1 MSEPTPAA
9 SVPPPGTTPPVVEPA
24 PGAPPTARLVTSPV
38 PVSGAQVVLERGG
51 YRAEIAGVGA
61 TLRTLTFEG
70 RDLVVPFAADEV
82 RPGFRGALLAPWPNR
97 VTDGRYE
104 LDGVEHQLPLNE
116 VERGHALH
124 GLAHWADWTIDQAQ
138 AARASASFVLV
149 PSDGYPW
156 RLALSVV
163 YELTD
168 DGLTTTVTA
177 RNAGTGVAPYGTAP
191 HPYLVAGEGRVDDWS
206 FTLPAASYL
215 EVTDDRLVPVGTR
228 PVGDR
233 DGFDFRDGHAI
244 GDLFV
249 DHAFTDLAFA
259 AVDGVDGAGGPGQEA
274 RVTATVTARDG
285 HGVTMS
291 WGAELPWVQVHTADR
306 PEPENDRVGLAV
318 EPMTCPPD
326 AFNSG
331 DDLVL
336 LAPGEAHSASW
347 TIAAF

>member
-1 MSEPTPAA
+1 MILVGDLVLAEVLQGFPDERQAEAGLQTLERLA
-9 SVPPPGTTPPVVEPA
+9 VEPM
-24 PGAPPTARLVTSPV
+24 V
-38 PVSGAQVVLERGG
+38 
-51 YRAEIAGVGA
+51 
-61 TLRTLTFEG
+61 G
-70 RDLVVPFAADEV
+70 RDVAVAAARNYRRLRSQGITIRRTID
-82 RPGFRGALLAPWPNR
+82 LLIG
-97 VTDGRYE
+97 TFCI
-104 LDGVEHQLPLNE
+104 
-116 VERGHALH
+116 ERGHALH

-233 DGFDFRDGHAI
+233 DG
-244 GDLFV
+244 
-249 DHAFTDLAFA
+249 
-259 AVDGVDGAGGPGQEA
+259 
-274 RVTATVTARDG
+274 
-285 HGVTMS
+285 
-291 WGAELPWVQVHTADR
+291 
-306 PEPENDRVGLAV
+306 
-318 EPMTCPPD
+318 
-326 AFNSG
+326 
-331 DDLVL
+331 
-336 LAPGEAHSASW
+336 
-347 TIAAF
+347 